1 MNIVLLFRGFG
12 GHGQFKPCLYLSL
25 WNKELCIGVKYSN
38 FEDVKVS
45 LYTKVKN
52 AEKKSWIKFGL
63 IYSLC
68 VLSNSI

>member
-38 FEDVKVS
+38 FEDIKVS

-52 AEKKSWIKFGL
+52 AEQKKLNKVWINLF
-63 IYSLC
+63 SLC
-68 VLSNSI
+68 S